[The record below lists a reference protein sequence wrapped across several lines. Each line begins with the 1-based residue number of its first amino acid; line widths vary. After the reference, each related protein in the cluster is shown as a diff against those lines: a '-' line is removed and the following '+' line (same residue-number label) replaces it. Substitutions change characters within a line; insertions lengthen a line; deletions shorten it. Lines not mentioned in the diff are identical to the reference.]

1 MTKCTKSQ
9 ITEVN
14 SSLSQSN
21 DYIYILS
28 TTRNRNEV
36 GKNILNS
43 YSSVSQLN
51 NGLFPDF
58 KLYLLL

>member
-36 GKNILNS
+36 GKNILKS

-58 KLYLLL
+58 KFHLLL

>member
-36 GKNILNS
+36 GKNILKS

-58 KLYLLL
+58 KLHLLL